1 MGRDGRD
8 TVYCNTQMPLAKGRD
23 LVRLVTELRA
33 AGTYPDLASV
43 FEEIQGEL
51 EMPIEFVEEML
62 TGGSFDQHR
71 H

>member
-8 TVYCNTQMPLAKGRD
+8 TVYCNIQMPLAKGRD
-23 LVRLVTELRA
+23 LVRLATELRA
-33 AGTYPDLASV
+33 SGTHPDLESV

-51 EMPIEFVEEML
+51 EMSIEFVEEML
-62 TGGSFDQHR
+62 TGGSVDQHR